1 MINTKTISSVILIL
15 FLLITSNT
23 LGDTTRNSFGHF
35 NSSLSKPNKKRP
47 TLPLTTTSQ
56 SGRFKFH
63 YTLTGYDAIDSTCTN
78 DLNIPDWIYEAELA
92 AEKGYHILVDSL
104 KFAPP
109 PTDGDEYDIYFLNL
123 GRQYGQTFPED
134 PVTMTDRSHDFTSYM
149 VIENDFKGNFQTHG
163 IQALQVTIV
172 HEYFH
177 AVQLG
182 YAFNTNNYLP
192 KMYYGDA
199 FFLEW
204 SSTWFEDYC
213 YPEVNDYIAYINNF
227 VSYMDNPIW
236 TYSGNWH
243 YGVSGFLKFLVDNY
257 STRIIT
263 KTWDKIKDGE
273 RAFFALKETI
283 EKVSDRS
290 FPDTYNEYCARLFY
304 SGANYDL
311 HHSVSSDA
319 GLIKKVYVDWG
330 DRYEYNNFL
339 TIQSSLPVFST
350 RPIEITFLT
359 KDHYGLE
366 ENRQFDD
373 RFIGRFVLNNNHS
386 PIINTIDLDSDQYI
400 EKSNLQDTLILFL
413 TNQNIEESSELNLH
427 IKYIKPEHQF
437 FVHKLFPN
445 PIDAGNALTV
455 HVATEETTEKIEMI
469 IYNLT
474 GQKIHQK
481 IFQKKQDN
489 LYSLSLQ
496 NHINYPLASG
506 IYLLKVRADGKEEL
520 KKFTIIK

>member
-1 MINTKTISSVILIL
+1 MVNNKIIFNTFLI
-15 FLLITSNT
+15 FFYLLTGIASGNA
-23 LGDTTRNSFGHF
+23 TRDSFGHF
-35 NSSLSKPNKKRP
+35 SSQISKPTLARP
-47 TLPLTTTSQ
+47 SMPLSYTSS
-56 SGRFKFH
+56 SGSFKFH

-92 AEKGYHILVDSL
+92 AEKGYRILVDTL
-104 KFAPP
+104 KFDPP

-243 YGVSGFLKFLVDNY
+243 YGVAGFLKFLVDNY
-257 STRIIT
+257 STEVIT
-263 KTWDKIKDGE
+263 KTWNKIKDGQ
-273 RAFFALKETI
+273 RAFFALEETV
-283 EKVSDRS
+283 EKLSGRS
-290 FPDTYNEYCARLFY
+290 LPDIYNEYCARLFY
-304 SGANYDL
+304 NGANYDL
-311 HHSVSSDA
+311 NRSVSSDA
-319 GLIKKVYVDWG
+319 RLIKKVYIDWG
-330 DRYEYNNFL
+330 NRYEYDRFL
-339 TIQSSLPVFST
+339 NIQSSLPVFST
-350 RPIEITFLT
+350 LPIEITFLN
-359 KDHYGLE
+359 KDHFGLKK
-366 ENRQFDD
+366 NKMFNDQ
-373 RFIGRFVLNNNHS
+373 FIGRYVLNSKQS
-386 PIINTIDLDSDQYI
+386 PIFSTIDIESSQYI
-400 EKSNLQDTLILFL
+400 GKSSLQDTLLLFV
-413 TNQNIEESSELNLH
+413 TNQNIEESAELNIHLE
-427 IKYIKPEHQF
+427 YTEPENLF
-437 FVHKLFPN
+437 FVRKIFPN
-445 PIDAGNALTV
+445 PIDANNDLSVQLT
-455 HVATEETTEKIEMI
+455 TSETTEKIEME

-474 GQKIHQK
+474 GQKVHRK
-481 IFQKKQDN
+481 TFQRSIDN
-489 LYSLSLQ
+489 HYSLSLRNQ
-496 NHINYPLASG
+496 INYPLASG
-506 IYLLKVRADGKEEL
+506 IYLLKVKADGKEKVE
-520 KKFTIIK
+520 KFTIIK